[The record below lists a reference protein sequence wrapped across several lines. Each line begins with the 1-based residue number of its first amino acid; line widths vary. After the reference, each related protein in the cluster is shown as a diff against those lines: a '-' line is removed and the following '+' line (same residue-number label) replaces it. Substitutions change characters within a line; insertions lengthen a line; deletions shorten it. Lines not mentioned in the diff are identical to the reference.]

1 MVGTVLASLIGMSS
15 IDSNQYLS
23 VLNQAK
29 AAQQTAQLGNM
40 TNNESIDK
48 VSKQFAAVMVS
59 QLLNTMFEAIPVDPN
74 FGGGH
79 GEETWRSVLI
89 DEYGKK
95 IGDTGGFGLADM
107 VKQQLLKNQETR
119 R

>member
-1 MVGTVLASLIGMSS
+1 MSTV
-15 IDSNQYLS
+15 DTTQYLS
-23 VLNQAK
+23 VLNK
-29 AAQQTAQLGNM
+29 AQTAQQSAQLDNAA
-40 TNNESIDK
+40 NQNSVDK

-59 QLLNTMFEAIPVDPN
+59 QLLNIMFEDIPVDPN

-95 IGDTGGFGLADM
+95 IGDTGGLGLADM
-107 VKQQLLKNQETR
+107 VKQQLLKNQEAR
-119 R
+119 G